1 MFDDSSI
8 LLHMRKQRPID
19 DSSLDDH
26 FIIRILDSNSETHQI
41 KIFDEEIKEA
51 ENTFILTNKYILLTY
66 YKINDMMRYGMICNQ
81 NGEILTKT
89 KGLVLGGSKVSSFS
103 NVIVNVNPEVS
114 FLWLTGIY
122 NPPNGIST
130 ISWIVFSMPT
140 SDENIINKNIA
151 KLGNDSIS
159 SEGEIWTEYKG
170 FPTIDGGYGIAFIGR
185 QPGIDNNETLNLNP
199 EWLIYVIFL
208 KHQTYERMELSQIYQ
223 ANLGFN
229 TMTFRECNLAYD
241 NGYICIISV
250 SSLGVPIKSGEF
262 VISFLSSGAVVG
274 KGINQFNIDD
284 QIPPGRQYNIDG
296 VVSLVYGGFAII
308 LQNIDD
314 NSIDNS
320 ICYSPNGQSF
330 LECKNL
336 PKKFQ
341 KGKNGS
347 LIYGLL
353 SNNTLWIVQDEILAD
368 GWSIYFFDL
377 RQYVVDV
384 HGYGNPYIEST
395 SPEKDSKINS
405 TTDKI
410 TINFTT
416 PIVLSSNDIS
426 IYQVNQPQD
435 ILRQRTSAKNSEYVH
450 LINKNLT
457 IIVDVLSST
466 FNMQETYYVLMDNN
480 FVKNITNNE
489 PKIGIKKNKWSFNTT
504 QLKEYKYAESAI
516 VSISLDESYSRVF
529 DDFTSQERRDFLVNL
544 QNKLC
549 QIIPVGDKQLK
560 FTGKYRKD
568 SSISQI
574 QLALNIDNIDN
585 GRNIKSI
592 IDDLDTLI
600 RNKDITQI
608 SMVER
613 VVYLDKDYGCK
624 HEPNIID
631 QLRDTAIIVFP
642 ALFLVASI
650 YFISRWW
657 CKNKNKKD
665 PKECHNRII
674 ISIAVI
680 LSDVVFDSLFTINDS
695 VEVNLY
701 IPSLV
706 FFVVP
711 LIFNLVIII
720 TKEIK
725 DSSEFRRWFKDNS
738 GITIITATLATINI
752 KMLNIISSNFGGFNF
767 FNARFSEKTEKII
780 LCGGFI
786 SFMIEDLPQL
796 VIQIL
801 YSNRTIAWNI
811 IPLLSLISNGFIF
824 VMDIYEYWFEIY
836 HHIQGKVVNKNS
848 SNSSTKLDE
857 DSLETSL
864 AITLTNSISIVNK
877 EIANNDDIE
886 KNDESNVNEISPA
899 EDSINYDEK
908 MNKDANVKIQQQKPK
923 IGIDETLN
931 SESDIQNVI

>member
-1 MFDDSSI
+1 MSQTSRNKIIFIKVIYIFILCSFFSFILADFIIIQPDPGLEVKSAKTFDDSSI

-51 ENTFILTNKYILLTY
+51 ENTFILTNEYILLTY
-66 YKINDMMRYGMICNQ
+66 YKLNDTMRYGMICNR
-81 NGEILTKT
+81 NGEILIKT

-140 SDENIINKNIA
+140 SDENIIDKNIA

-208 KHQTYERMELSQIYQ
+208 KHQTYERMELFQIYQ

-229 TMTFRECNLAYD
+229 TMVFRECNLAYD

-250 SSLGVPIKSGEF
+250 SSLGVPTKSGEF
-262 VISFLSSGAVVG
+262 VISFLSSGAVAG
-274 KGINQFNIDD
+274 KGINQFKIDD

-320 ICYSPNGQSF
+320 ICDSPNGQYPFSKY
-330 LECKNL
+330 KNL

-341 KGKNGS
+341 K
-347 LIYGLL
+347 
-353 SNNTLWIVQDEILAD
+353 VQDEILAD

-377 RQYVVDV
+377 RQFFVDV

-426 IYQVNQPQD
+426 IYQVNQSQD

-450 LINKNLT
+450 LINNNLT

-529 DDFTSQERRDFLVNL
+529 DDFTSQERSDFFVNL

-549 QIIPVGDKQLK
+549 QIIPVSDKQLK

-574 QLALNIDNIDN
+574 QLALNIDNINN
-585 GRNIKSI
+585 GRNVKSI

-608 SMVER
+608 SMVEP

-680 LSDVVFDSLFTINDS
+680 LSDVVFDFLFTINDS

-701 IPSLV
+701 IP
-706 FFVVP
+706 
-711 LIFNLVIII
+711 
-720 TKEIK
+720 
-725 DSSEFRRWFKDNS
+725 
-738 GITIITATLATINI
+738 
-752 KMLNIISSNFGGFNF
+752 
-767 FNARFSEKTEKII
+767 RFSEKTEKII

-836 HHIQGKVVNKNS
+836 HHIQGKDVNKNS

-857 DSLETSL
+857 NSLEISL
-864 AITLTNSISIVNK
+864 AITPTNSISIVNK

-899 EDSINYDEK
+899 EDIINYDEK
-908 MNKDANVKIQQQKPK
+908 MNKDANEKLKIQQQKPK